1 MRVAG
6 VNSLCVCVCVRVSS
20 VHHLVAGRQ
29 QLEHGVAADVADA
42 AGDEHGLWHGRRR
55 YS

>member
-1 MRVAG
+1 MHAG
-6 VNSLCVCVCVRVSS
+6 GRCEFSLRVCVRVSS